1 MMKKTLYKIHKL
13 SGLTL
18 GIFIFLLALSGVI
31 ITFREELLPVIY
43 SEFQVTP
50 SGAELRPEVQIRNA
64 QAYLGH
70 RTVTNFYANGEADEA
85 SLILFRDPAK
95 SLPEILVMNPYTGS
109 VIGEMPLIKNIFAV
123 ALFFHA
129 NFFLGKTGEWLVG
142 ILGLVLVLFV
152 FTGIYIWLPKLNVR
166 QKLNQTFSGKLS
178 NQKLHHQVG
187 LVLAFPL
194 IISALTGF
202 LTVFDLSYVVMKTLR
217 NDPVR
222 PEEVSKVVACNFK
235 NDMKAIATLS
245 DVHLKNLISVHL
257 CGKKNSFIKVSYGVS
272 DRHPT
277 NGYSRILIDPETQ
290 KIVQAFDSN
299 KDPSSWNIK
308 RLLIYPLH
316 SGEIFGIIGKTI
328 VFLTGLGLMLIFI
341 TGILLTVHR
350 AKRNRLIHNNTIN

>member
-1 MMKKTLYKIHKL
+1 MKKTLYKLHKL

-31 ITFREELLPVIY
+31 ITFREELLPVVY
-43 SEFQVTP
+43 AEFRVTP
-50 SGAELRPEVQIRNA
+50 AGAELRPEVQLRNA
-64 QAYLGH
+64 QAYIGH

-85 SLILFRDPAK
+85 SLILFKDPAH
-95 SLPEILVMNPYTGS
+95 SLPQILVMNPYSGN

-178 NQKLHHQVG
+178 RQKLHHQVG
-187 LVLAFPL
+187 LLLALPL

-202 LTVFDLSYVVMKTLR
+202 LTVFDLSYVVMKNLR
-217 NDPVR
+217 HEPTR
-222 PEEVSKVVACNFK
+222 PDEMSKVVTCNFE
-235 NDMKAIATLS
+235 NDMKAIGNLS
-245 DVHLKNLISVHL
+245 HAHLKNLISIHL
-257 CGKKNSFIKVSYGVS
+257 CGKKNALIRVSYGVS

-290 KIVQAFDSN
+290 KIVQSFDSS

-308 RLLIYPLH
+308 RLFIYPLH
-316 SGEIFGIIGKTI
+316 SGEIFGILGKTI
-328 VFLTGLGLMLIFI
+328 IFLTGLGLMLIFI
-341 TGILLTVHR
+341 TGILLTFHR
-350 AKRNRLIHNNTIN
+350 AKRSRLIHNNTIN